1 MDEKYV
7 ARRNEEHEEKKKKR
21 KRKALDRTS
30 PRSIVEERRKRRRGK
45 RGKNPLC
52 KKKKKEEG
60 IKIKNRYI
68 CSDADSFHGRNSSDR
83 DIRVESEISR
93 LPRAFNER
101 SKTIRC

>member
-1 MDEKYV
+1 MEK
-7 ARRNEEHEEKKKKR
+7 
-21 KRKALDRTS
+21 
-30 PRSIVEERRKRRRGK
+30 I
-45 RGKNPLC
+45 LC
-52 KKKKKEEG
+52 AKKKKKEEG

>member
-1 MDEKYV
+1 MKNTSLDETK
-7 ARRNEEHEEKKKKR
+7 NTKKR
-21 KRKALDRTS
+21 KRKEKERHS
-30 PRSIVEERRKRRRGK
+30 IEPRRDPSSRRGENEGGGSVEK
-45 RGKNPLC
+45 ILC
-52 KKKKKEEG
+52 AKKKKKEEG

>member
-21 KRKALDRTS
+21 KGT
-30 PRSIVEERRKRRRGK
+30 RSNLAAIHRRGEAK
-45 RGKNPLC
+45 TKEGEAWK
-52 KKKKKEEG
+52 KSSVQKKKKEEG

-68 CSDADSFHGRNSSDR
+68 CSDADGSFHGRNSSDR

>member
-52 KKKKKEEG
+52 KKKKEEG